1 MSDNLNGGG
10 APGLKP
16 DSSSNPL
23 IISPLSS
30 CSSTDETLNGVLTF
44 STQFL
49 LSLFEEEIE
58 GNFRSVVNLLIE
70 SEEPIF
76 NWLNGLLVFLKE
88 KNPVLGLGK
97 LWGRGLMAHSDNTQV
112 AIGAFE

>member
-10 APGLKP
+10 APGLKL

-23 IISPLSS
+23 TISPISS
-30 CSSTDETLNGVLTF
+30 CSSTDETLNGVVTL
-44 STQFL
+44 STQF

-58 GNFRSVVNLLIE
+58 GNFRSVVNLLNE
-70 SEEPIF
+70 SEDLIF
-76 NWLNGLLVFLKE
+76 NWLLVFLKE